1 MSIRAIVAEHT
12 GGPEVLRLA
21 EVADPEPGPGE
32 LLVETAAVG
41 VNYIE
46 TYQRSGL
53 YTVQF
58 PFTPG
63 SEACG
68 VVVAIGGAADST
80 AADIAT
86 GDIAVGDLVTT
97 AEARKTYAERFVVEA
112 SRAVKVPDGISADV
126 AAAASLQ
133 GLTAHYLAT
142 SAAHPQPGDTV
153 LVHAG
158 AGGVGLLLTQLLVVR
173 GVRVLTTA
181 STPEK
186 RELSLAAGASEAL
199 DYEGFAEEAR
209 RLTDGE
215 GAAVVYD
222 GVGAS
227 TFDDSLR
234 ALRVRGEMV
243 LFGAA
248 SGPVP
253 PFDLQRLNAG
263 GSLTVTRPSLSHF
276 LRTPEE
282 RAWRYRELFDA
293 ITAGALDIR
302 IGARFPLS
310 EAAAAH
316 TALEGR
322 ETTGKVILESGA
334 S

>member
-1 MSIRAIVAEHT
+1 MRAIVAEQT

-21 EVADPEPGPGE
+21 DVPDLEPGPGE
-32 LLVETAAVG
+32 LLVQTAATG
-41 VNYIE
+41 VNFIE

-53 YTVQF
+53 YSVPF

-63 SEACG
+63 GE
-68 VVVAIGGAADST
+68 GA
-80 AADIAT
+80 
-86 GDIAVGDLVTT
+86 GRVLAVGDDVEGFAEGDLIAT
-97 AEARKTYAERFVVEA
+97 AEAAATYAERFVVQAE
-112 SRAVKVPDGISADV
+112 RAVKVPDTIDAET
-126 AAAASLQ
+126 AAALPLQ

-142 SAAHPQPGDTV
+142 SAARPEPGDTV

-158 AGGVGLLLTQLLVVR
+158 AGGVGLLLTQLLVAR

-186 RELSLAAGASEAL
+186 HELSRAAGAAEVL
-199 DYEGFAEEAR
+199 RYDGFADRAR
-209 RLTDGE
+209 ELTNGE
-215 GAAVVYD
+215 GVAVVYD
-222 GVGAS
+222 GVGKN

-234 ALRVRGEMV
+234 ALRVRGELV
-243 LFGAA
+243 LFGGA

-263 GSLTVTRPSLSHF
+263 GSLSVTRPSLGHF

-282 RAWRYRELFDA
+282 RAWRYGELFSAIDA
-293 ITAGALDIR
+293 GTLDVR
-302 IGARFPLS
+302 IGARFPLA

-322 ETTGKVILESGA
+322 GTTGKVILEP
-334 S
+334 

>member
-1 MSIRAIVAEHT
+1 MTMRAIAAKQT
-12 GGPEVLRLA
+12 GGPEVLEII

-32 LLVETAAVG
+32 LLVQTAATG
-41 VNYIE
+41 VNFIE

-53 YTVQF
+53 YSVPF

-63 SEACG
+63 GE
-68 VVVAIGGAADST
+68 GA
-80 AADIAT
+80 
-86 GDIAVGDLVTT
+86 GRVLAVGEGDLIAT
-97 AEARKTYAERFVVEA
+97 AEAAATYAERFVVQAE
-112 SRAVKVPDGISADV
+112 RAVKVPDTIGADT
-126 AAAASLQ
+126 AAALPLQ

-142 SAAHPQPGDTV
+142 SAARPEPGDTV

-158 AGGVGLLLTQLLVVR
+158 AGGVGLLLTQLLVAR

-186 RELSLAAGASEAL
+186 HELSRAAGAAEVL
-199 DYEGFAEEAR
+199 DYDGFADLAR
-209 RLTDGE
+209 ELTDGE
-215 GAAVVYD
+215 GVAVVYD
-222 GVGAS
+222 GVGKN

-234 ALRVRGEMV
+234 ALRVRGELV
-243 LFGAA
+243 LFGGA

-263 GSLTVTRPSLSHF
+263 GSLSVTRPSLGHF

-282 RAWRYRELFDA
+282 RAWRYGELFAA
-293 ITAGALDIR
+293 IEAGTLDVR
-302 IGARFPLS
+302 IGARFPLA

-322 ETTGKVILESGA
+322 ETTGKVVLLPGS
-334 S
+334 

>member
-1 MSIRAIVAEHT
+1 MRAIAAKQT
-12 GGPEVLRLA
+12 GGPEVLEII

-32 LLVETAAVG
+32 LLVQTAATG
-41 VNYIE
+41 VNFIE

-53 YTVQF
+53 YSVPF

-63 SEACG
+63 GE
-68 VVVAIGGAADST
+68 GA
-80 AADIAT
+80 
-86 GDIAVGDLVTT
+86 GRVLAVGDGVEGFAEGDLIAT
-97 AEARKTYAERFVVEA
+97 AEAAATYAERFVVQAE
-112 SRAVKVPDGISADV
+112 RAVKVPETIDAET
-126 AAAASLQ
+126 AAALPLQ

-142 SAAHPQPGDTV
+142 SAARPEPGDTV

-158 AGGVGLLLTQLLVVR
+158 AGGVGLLLTQLLVAR

-186 RELSLAAGASEAL
+186 HELSRAAGAAEVL
-199 DYEGFAEEAR
+199 DYDGFADRAR
-209 RLTDGE
+209 ELTDGE
-215 GAAVVYD
+215 GVAVVYD
-222 GVGAS
+222 GVGKN

-234 ALRVRGEMV
+234 ALRVRGELV
-243 LFGAA
+243 LFGGA

-263 GSLTVTRPSLSHF
+263 GSLSVTRPSLGHF

-282 RAWRYRELFDA
+282 RAWRYGELFA
-293 ITAGALDIR
+293 EIEAGTLDIR
-302 IGARFPLS
+302 IGARFPLA

-322 ETTGKVILESGA
+322 ETTGKVVLLPGS
-334 S
+334 

>member
-1 MSIRAIVAEHT
+1 VQ
-12 GGPEVLRLA
+12 
-21 EVADPEPGPGE
+21 
-32 LLVETAAVG
+32 TAATG
-41 VNYIE
+41 VNFIE

-53 YTVQF
+53 YSVPF

-63 SEACG
+63 GE
-68 VVVAIGGAADST
+68 GA
-80 AADIAT
+80 
-86 GDIAVGDLVTT
+86 GRVLAVGDGVEGFAEGDLIAT
-97 AEARKTYAERFVVEA
+97 AEAAATYAERFVVQAE
-112 SRAVKVPDGISADV
+112 RAVKVPDTIGADT
-126 AAAASLQ
+126 AAALPLQ

-142 SAAHPQPGDTV
+142 SAARPEPGDTV

-158 AGGVGLLLTQLLVVR
+158 AGGVGLLLTQLLVAR

-186 RELSLAAGASEAL
+186 HELSRAAGAAEVL
-199 DYEGFAEEAR
+199 DYDGFADLAR
-209 RLTDGE
+209 ELTDGE
-215 GAAVVYD
+215 GVAVVYD
-222 GVGAS
+222 GVGKN

-234 ALRVRGEMV
+234 ALRVRGELV
-243 LFGAA
+243 LFGGA

-263 GSLTVTRPSLSHF
+263 GSLSVTRPSLGHF

-282 RAWRYRELFDA
+282 RAWRYGELFAA
-293 ITAGALDIR
+293 IEAGTLDVR
-302 IGARFPLS
+302 IGARFPLA

-322 ETTGKVILESGA
+322 ETTGKVVLLPGS
-334 S
+334 